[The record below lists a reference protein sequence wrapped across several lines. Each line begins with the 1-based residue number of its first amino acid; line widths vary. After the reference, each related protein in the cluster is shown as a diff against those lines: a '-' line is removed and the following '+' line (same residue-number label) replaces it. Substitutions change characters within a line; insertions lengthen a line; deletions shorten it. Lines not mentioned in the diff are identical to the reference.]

1 MTGAVEI
8 KEIECYIARH
18 TGENGIIGRYEL
30 LWVNV
35 ADKENPESHL
45 EILFSAT
52 FPLVNCGLLGP

>member
-1 MTGAVEI
+1 MTGAAEI

-45 EILFSAT
+45 EIIFSAT
-52 FPLVNCGLLGP
+52 FPLVNCG